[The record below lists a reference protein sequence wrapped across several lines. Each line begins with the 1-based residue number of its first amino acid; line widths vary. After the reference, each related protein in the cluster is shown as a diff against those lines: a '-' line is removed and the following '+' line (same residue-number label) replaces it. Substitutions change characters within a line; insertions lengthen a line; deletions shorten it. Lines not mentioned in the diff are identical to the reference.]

1 MILGKEVIL
10 FCIFFNTE
18 GIIEFLC
25 ADGNELEKEGKNS
38 LNQGLEEEN
47 C

>member
-1 MILGKEVIL
+1 M
-10 FCIFFNTE
+10 E

-38 LNQGLEEEN
+38 LNQGLERRELLKLWHLRN
-47 C
+47 KQKNWP